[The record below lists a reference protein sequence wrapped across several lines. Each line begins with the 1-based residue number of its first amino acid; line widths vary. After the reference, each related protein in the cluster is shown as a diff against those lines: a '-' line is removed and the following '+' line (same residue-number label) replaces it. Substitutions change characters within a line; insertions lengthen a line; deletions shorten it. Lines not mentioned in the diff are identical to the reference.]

1 MRRVVG
7 FLDLVQGVVG
17 ELVRKWEELF
27 EEQQWEIAKE
37 LIPDIEQVMVLTRL
51 RPCEPALPN
60 NRRGMFC

>member
-17 ELVRKWEELF
+17 ELVRKWEELS

-51 RPCEPALPN
+51 RLCEPALPS